1 MRLIVASSRGAPL
14 YLGGAVCMQ
23 PTINSLGSSRKVHL
37 GHKAGVSAGQFTKHP
52 GLAYVSCK
60 HFSHLTKSEL
70 FGVIDDL
77 RAMRLRRE
85 RAPL

>member
-1 MRLIVASSRGAPL
+1 MVQLLLVAAQRRQHIL
-14 YLGGAVCMQ
+14 VLWQ
-23 PTINSLGSSRKVHL
+23 RPTINSLGSSRKVHL
-37 GHKAGVSAGQFTKHP
+37 GHKAGLSASQFTKHP